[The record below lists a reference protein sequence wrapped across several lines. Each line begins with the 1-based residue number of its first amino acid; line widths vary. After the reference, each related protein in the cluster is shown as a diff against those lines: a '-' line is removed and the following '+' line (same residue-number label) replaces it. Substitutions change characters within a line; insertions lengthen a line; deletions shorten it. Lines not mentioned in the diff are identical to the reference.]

1 MAPAA
6 ERIVAIS
13 CISVGIGPR
22 GDTDMLARVAI
33 VDFAGNTLLDVYVA
47 PTHQV
52 TDYRE
57 AKTGIKSANLY
68 SSRAQNIRVVYQTVC
83 SILRNKVVVGHCLW
97 QDFNVLG
104 VAHPAKDTRDTALYL
119 PFRTTLRTQQQV
131 GLQTLNYRLLGLRCS
146 EPYVDPLEN
155 ARVALNLYRSYAA
168 NWEAAVSSR
177 NWPCDLPPGRY
188 STNYN

>member
-13 CISVGIGPR
+13 CRSRGSHAEHGAPDVLLAGISVGIGPR

-68 SSRAQNIRVVYQTVC
+68 SC
-83 SILRNKVVVGHCLW
+83 
-97 QDFNVLG
+97 
-104 VAHPAKDTRDTALYL
+104 
-119 PFRTTLRTQQQV
+119 
-131 GLQTLNYRLLGLRCS
+131 
-146 EPYVDPLEN
+146 E
-155 ARVALNLYRSYAA
+155 
-168 NWEAAVSSR
+168 
-177 NWPCDLPPGRY
+177 
-188 STNYN
+188 

>member
-1 MAPAA
+1 MAPAT

-13 CISVGIGPR
+13 CISVGIGPH

-33 VDFAGNTLLDVYVA
+33 VDFAGNALLDVYVA
-47 PTHQV
+47 PTNQV

-57 AKTGIKSANLY
+57 AKTGIKSAHLY
-68 SSRAQNIRVVYQTVC
+68 SSRAQNIRIVYQTVC
-83 SILRNKVVVGHCLW
+83 KILRNKVVVGHSLW
-97 QDFNVLG
+97 LDFSVLG
-104 VAHPAKDTRDTALYL
+104 IVHPAKDTRDAALYL
-119 PFRTTLRTQQQV
+119 PFRTTLRTQHLV

-168 NWEAAVSSR
+168 NWETAISSR
-177 NWPCDLPPGRY
+177 SWPCDLPPGRF